1 MTAAS
6 SLSEREVHSAV
17 DPRPLSG
24 HSPVVPAF
32 NGSGSV
38 PLGDLFDYIN
48 LLRYARS
55 VISLSVGMP
64 GERIVDVMRRDIVE
78 RREYKSRRRG

>member
-32 NGSGSV
+32 NGSVSV
-38 PLGDLFDYIN
+38 PLGELFDYIN

-55 VISLSVGMP
+55 VFSLSVGMP
-64 GERIVDVMRRDIVE
+64 WERIVAVMRRDVVA
-78 RREYKSRRRG
+78 RREYQSRGLG

>member
-1 MTAAS
+1 M
-6 SLSEREVHSAV
+6 V

-38 PLGDLFDYIN
+38 PPGDLFHYIN
-48 LLRYARS
+48 LLRYATS
-55 VISLSVGMP
+55 DFSLSVGMP
-64 GERIVDVMRRDIVE
+64 GERIVGVVRRDIVA
-78 RREYKSRRRG
+78 RREYQSRRRG